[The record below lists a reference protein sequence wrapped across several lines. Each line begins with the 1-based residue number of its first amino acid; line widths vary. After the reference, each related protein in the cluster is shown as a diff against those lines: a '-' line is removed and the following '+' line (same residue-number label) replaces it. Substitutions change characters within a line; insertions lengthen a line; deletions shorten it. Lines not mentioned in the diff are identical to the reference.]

1 MVYTP
6 VRGTR
11 YAVCMLTHMYH
22 HRGNWGTTLGIT
34 PPSYKKAVLKEEPPK
49 VPLQCIPVSVL
60 QPKRYIHPSPKKQQV
75 NLATFKCQLQIHP
88 FSPCGLHC
96 SVSLPEDPLHFM
108 ASLPSK
114 HFSKHPEEPSE
125 EWKQFTE
132 RRNKQCAVS
141 NPSPAVPCP
150 AGWCFLTLE
159 FTTRIIIMA
168 VCTCWAVKPLENIE
182 TVLLL
187 FVEAKKKVVFIFIS
201 GTHV

>member
-1 MVYTP
+1 M
-6 VRGTR
+6 RGTR
-11 YAVCMLTHMYH
+11 YAVCMLTHVYC

-49 VPLQCIPVSVL
+49 VPLQCIPVLVL
-60 QPKRYIHPSPKKQQV
+60 QPKCYIHPSPKKQQV

-114 HFSKHPEEPSE
+114 HFSEHPEEPSE

-132 RRNKQCAVS
+132 QRITWKNPNLSVIKQR
-141 NPSPAVPCP
+141 
-150 AGWCFLTLE
+150 TL
-159 FTTRIIIMA
+159 
-168 VCTCWAVKPLENIE
+168 WP
-182 TVLLL
+182 VLH
-187 FVEAKKKVVFIFIS
+187 FHIWWDW
-201 GTHV
+201 